1 MKLYDTSDLALAA
14 FLLMQGISLLSA
26 KKDASGKFKFTFD
39 DSDVRVQDLAVQFVN
54 SDFSKLTGSYIKKRQ
69 YIMCH

>member
-54 SDFSKLTGSYIKKRQ
+54 SDFSKFDNHVRNLRKLMYT
-69 YIMCH
+69 

>member
-14 FLLMQGISLLSA
+14 FLLMQGISLISA

-39 DSDVRVQDLAVQFVN
+39 DSNVRAQDLAVQFVN
-54 SDFSKLTGSYIKKRQ
+54 SDFSKFDNHVRNLRKLMYS
-69 YIMCH
+69 

>member
-1 MKLYDTSDLALAA
+1 MKMYDTSDLALAA
-14 FLLMQGISLLSA
+14 FLLMQGVSLVSA

-54 SDFSKLTGSYIKKRQ
+54 SDFSKFDNHVRNLRKLMYS
-69 YIMCH
+69 

>member
-54 SDFSKLTGSYIKKRQ
+54 SDFSKFDNHVRNLRKLMYS
-69 YIMCH
+69 